1 MSLQHQIALTL
12 LTGGGKKKIRKIL
25 AHFEDGADFF
35 KASKHRLKTI
45 PGIGEKFLQQLDRN
59 TALREAE
66 KYTKYFEQHRIETLF
81 YKDDAFPYRLNQCD
95 DAPVLMYKTG
105 KMTCNASR
113 LVSIVGTRNASNYG
127 RKLCEELVHSFV
139 GKDIVVVSGLAYGID
154 IYAHKLCTE
163 LGIQTI
169 GVLGH
174 GLDRIY
180 PQAHTP
186 IAQKMLENGGLLTE
200 FLPGSKP
207 DRENFPMRN
216 RIVAGMCDA
225 TIVIESGERGGSL
238 ITAELANDY
247 ARDVFAFPGDITREY
262 SKGCNYLIQKNKAH
276 LITSSEDFFE
286 MMDWKD
292 TSKTEN
298 KQLQLFADLDEEEHK
313 IVTLLKESQEV
324 SLDVLAIK
332 TEIPVRLMSG
342 ILLGLELKGIVK
354 ALPGK
359 RFGL

>member
-25 AHFEDGADFF
+25 THFEDCADFF

-45 PGIGEKFLQQLDRN
+45 PGIGEKFLQQLDREK
-59 TALREAE
+59 ALREAE
-66 KYTKYFEQHRIETLF
+66 QHAAYIDKHRMQTMFYT
-81 YKDDAFPYRLNQCD
+81 DPSFPYRLNQCD
-95 DAPVLMYKTG
+95 DAPVLMYALG
-105 KMTCNASR
+105 EMDCNLPR
-113 LVSIVGTRNASNYG
+113 VVSIVGTRNASNYG
-127 RKLCEELVHSFV
+127 RKLCEELIHSFV

-186 IAQKMLENGGLLTE
+186 IAKKMVENGGLLTE
-200 FLPGSKP
+200 FLPGSNP

-225 TIVIESGERGGSL
+225 NIVIESGERGGSL

-292 TSKTEN
+292 TPKIDN

-313 IVTLLKESQEV
+313 IVTLLKDSQEV

-342 ILLGLELKGIVK
+342 ILLGLELKGLVK

>member
-25 AHFEDGADFF
+25 THFEDSTDFF

-45 PGIGEKFLQQLDRN
+45 PGIGEKFLQQLDRES
-59 TALREAE
+59 ALREAE
-66 KYTKYFEQHRIETLF
+66 KYEVFMDKHRIKTMF
-81 YKDDAFPYRLNQCD
+81 YTDAIFPYRLNQCE
-95 DAPVLMYKTG
+95 DAPILMYTLG
-105 KMTCNASR
+105 KMDCNMPR
-113 LVSIVGTRNASNYG
+113 VVSIVGTRNASSYG
-127 RKLCEELVHSFV
+127 RKICEDLLHSFV

-180 PQAHTP
+180 PQAHIP

-276 LITSSEDFFE
+276 LITSSDDFFE

-292 TSKTEN
+292 TTKTEN
-298 KQLQLFADLDEEEHK
+298 KQLQLFAELDEQEQK
-313 IVTLLKESQEV
+313 IVTLLKDSQEV

-342 ILLGLELKGIVK
+342 ILLGLELKGVVK

>member
-25 AHFEDGADFF
+25 AHFEDSADFF

-66 KYTKYFEQHRIETLF
+66 KYTKYFDQHRIETLF

-105 KMTCNASR
+105 NMTCNASR
-113 LVSIVGTRNASNYG
+113 LVSVVGTRNASSYG
-127 RKLCEELVHSFV
+127 RKICEELIHSFV

-292 TSKTEN
+292 TPKTEN
-298 KQLQLFADLDEEEHK
+298 KQLQLFADLNEQEQK
-313 IVTLLKESQEV
+313 IVSLLKESQEV

-342 ILLGLELKGIVK
+342 ILLGLELKGAVK

>member
-1 MSLQHQIALTL
+1 MSLEHQIALTL
-12 LTGGGKKKIRKIL
+12 LTGGGKKKIRKVL
-25 AHFEDGADFF
+25 AHFEDSTEFF
-35 KASKHRLKTI
+35 KVTKHRLKTI
-45 PGIGEKFLQQLDRN
+45 PGIGDKFLQQLDRN

-66 KYTKYFEQHRIETLF
+66 KYIAYFAKHQIQTLF
-81 YKDDAFPYRLNQCD
+81 YKDDEFPFRLNQCD
-95 DAPVLMYKTG
+95 DAPILLYKKG
-105 KMTCNASR
+105 MMDCNLPR
-113 LVSIVGTRNASNYG
+113 VVSIVGTRNASSYG
-127 RKLCEELVHSFV
+127 RKICDELLHSFV

-154 IYAHKLCTE
+154 IYTHKLCTE

-180 PQAHTP
+180 PYAHTP
-186 IAQKMLENGGLLTE
+186 IAKKMLENGGLLTE
-200 FLPGSKP
+200 FLPGSNP

-276 LITSSEDFFE
+276 LITSSNDFFE
-286 MMDWKD
+286 MMNWSDHQKPVI
-292 TSKTEN
+292 N
-298 KQLQLFADLDEEEHK
+298 QLQLFAELDEQEQK
-313 IVTLLKESQEV
+313 IVSILKESQEV
-324 SLDVLAIK
+324 SMDVLAIK
-332 TEIPVRLMSG
+332 TEIPIRLMSG
-342 ILLGLELKGIVK
+342 ILLGLELKGVVK
-354 ALPGK
+354 AFPGK

>member
-1 MSLQHQIALTL
+1 M
-12 LTGGGKKKIRKIL
+12 
-25 AHFEDGADFF
+25 
-35 KASKHRLKTI
+35 
-45 PGIGEKFLQQLDRN
+45 N
-59 TALREAE
+59 
-66 KYTKYFEQHRIETLF
+66 
-81 YKDDAFPYRLNQCD
+81 
-95 DAPVLMYKTG
+95 
-105 KMTCNASR
+105 CNLPR
-113 LVSIVGTRNASNYG
+113 VVSIVGTRNASNYG
-127 RKLCEELVHSFV
+127 RKLCEELIHSFV
-139 GKDIVVVSGLAYGID
+139 GKEIVVVSGLAYGID

-186 IAQKMLENGGLLTE
+186 IAKKMVENGGLLTE
-200 FLPGSKP
+200 FLPGSNP

-276 LITSSEDFFE
+276 LITSSDDFFE

-292 TSKTEN
+292 TPKPEN
-298 KQLQLFADLDEEEHK
+298 KQLQLFAELDEQEQK
-313 IVTLLKESQEV
+313 IVALLKESQEV

-342 ILLGLELKGIVK
+342 ILLGLELKGVVK

-359 RFGL
+359 RFRL

>member
-1 MSLQHQIALTL
+1 MNLEHQIALTL

-25 AHFEDGADFF
+25 AHFEDSTDFF
-35 KASKHRLKTI
+35 KASKHRLKSI
-45 PGIGEKFLQQLDRN
+45 PGIGEKFLQQLDR
-59 TALREAE
+59 TGALKESE
-66 KYTKYFEQHRIETLF
+66 KYTDYFEKHNIQTLF
-81 YKDDAFPYRLNQCD
+81 YTDDEFPYRLNQCD
-95 DAPVLMYKTG
+95 DAPILVYKKG
-105 KMTCNASR
+105 NMTCNLPR
-113 LVSIVGTRNASNYG
+113 VVSIVGTRNASNYG
-127 RKLCEELVHSFV
+127 KKICEELLHSFV

-154 IYAHKLCTE
+154 IYTHKLCTE

-180 PQAHTP
+180 PHVHTP
-186 IAQKMLENGGLLTE
+186 VAQKMLENGGLLTE
-200 FLPGSKP
+200 FLPGSNP

-247 ARDVFAFPGDITREY
+247 ARDVFAYPGDITREF

-276 LITSSEDFFE
+276 LITSSSDFFE

-292 TSKTEN
+292 ETKN
-298 KQLQLFADLDEEEHK
+298 IPNQLQLFDELDEQELK
-313 IVTLLKESQEV
+313 IVELLKESQEV
-324 SLDVLAIK
+324 SMDVLAIK

-342 ILLGLELKGIVK
+342 ILLGLELKGVIK